1 MRLNRILYLRHKV
14 RWMTLYLRQ
23 AGGRA
28 DIILPD
34 LKHKTQQA
42 SLPEAQGR
50 TDNIL
55 PEGGRR

>member
-1 MRLNRILYLRHKV
+1 MDD
-14 RWMTLYLRQ
+14 TLPE